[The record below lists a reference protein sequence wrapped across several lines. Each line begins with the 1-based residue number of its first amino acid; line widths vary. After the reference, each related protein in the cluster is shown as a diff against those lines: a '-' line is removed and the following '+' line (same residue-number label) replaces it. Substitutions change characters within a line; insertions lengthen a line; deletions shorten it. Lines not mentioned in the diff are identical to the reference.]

1 MSKKEKKEETL
12 GSEHLLPWEHGP
24 AASEKKAQQ
33 TLLDIVDS
41 DLPEF
46 QFEDDEQPRSGE
58 AAEPDED
65 EDSEDES
72 EEE

>member
-33 TLLDIVDS
+33 TLLDIVES
-41 DLPEF
+41 DLPEMK
-46 QFEDDEQPRSGE
+46 FEDDDQSRLSES
-58 AAEPDED
+58 AEPDED
-65 EDSEDES
+65 EETSTSDS
-72 EEE
+72 